1 MNGKNG
7 RQLADVRFRYRDMTA
22 DKHVSDAD
30 NFTIR
35 FTGSNDEV
43 DKNRNKA
50 ILADAV
56 EQIAIEN
63 NERALALRDA
73 GKTKEAQEVLGM
85 NVTYLRSNASK
96 LDSEKLEDY
105 AIENESD
112 ADNLDES
119 SWTRQRKSMRQSQT
133 SRRKQR

>member
-1 MNGKNG
+1 
-7 RQLADVRFRYRDMTA
+7 
-22 DKHVSDAD
+22 
-30 NFTIR
+30 
-35 FTGSNDEV
+35 
-43 DKNRNKA
+43 
-50 ILADAV
+50 
-56 EQIAIEN
+56 
-63 NERALALRDA
+63 
-73 GKTKEAQEVLGM
+73 M